1 MENYHEVKQMLCKEL
16 DNIAKEGKL
25 TAGNL
30 DAIDKITH
38 SIKSLV
44 TIMAM
49 EESGYSSERGY
60 SGAQRRDSMG
70 RYMDAGPSYG
80 GSYGRYMDGGSM
92 DGGYS
97 GRRYS
102 RDEGR
107 NHMMSQ
113 LENLMQNASSPEERE
128 VMQQAM
134 SRLKNM

>member
-1 MENYHEVKQMLCKEL
+1 MEPYYKDIKQMLCKEL
-16 DNIAKEGKL
+16 KNIAEEGKL

-49 EESGYSSERGY
+49 EEGGYSQEGNSN
-60 SGAQRRDSMG
+60 RRDSMG
-70 RYMDAGPSYG
+70 RYADNGNSYR
-80 GSYGRYMDGGSM
+80 SYD

-102 RDEGR
+102 RDEGKSQ
-107 NHMMSQ
+107 MMSQ
-113 LENLMQNASSPEERE
+113 LEELMGQAQSQQERE
-128 VMQQAM
+128 VMQQAL
-134 SRLKNM
+134 SRLRNM